1 MLNPNEVLPSN
12 YRVGKPNPFN
22 GGTSDPELVDGAFP
36 LDEPDW
42 KHSDS
47 FKRPMPEVAFYPHTY
62 PNGKLLKHVA
72 TFTTLVLTSLGVYAA
87 CSDQSTPTERALTST
102 PTTIFTSPTP
112 SATPVHFQ

>member
-1 MLNPNEVLPSN
+1 MLNPNEVVPSN
-12 YRVGKPNPFN
+12 YRVGKPNPYN
-22 GGTSDPELVDGAFP
+22 GGTSDPELVDGVFP

-42 KHSDS
+42 KDPRN
-47 FKRPMPEVAFYPHTY
+47 FTPPIQTPYPHTY

-72 TFTTLVLTSLGVYAA
+72 KFTTLVLTGLGVYAA